1 MFYQLIVSKSGEL
14 NVEAVVNSSRDN
26 RHVLI
31 FTGITVSIFH
41 LVVLGYWPFDMM
53 REPSHLPSL
62 KIILRKLPVQT
73 SSAIL
78 AQEQTPVPITAET
91 APDIDKLESHQKARV
106 RSSNSSFVETPIAGE
121 FGLYFK
127 AIKAIRDESLPKPV
141 VYKSFSTRDFPQRD
155 EANPF
160 HPVEYLPVMISQP
173 SMVQVQDVNGYTTIL
188 RTNGFG
194 KSWCVQ
200 ERGFRGDANPPL
212 WYVIPA
218 ETCGHLHN

>member
-1 MFYQLIVSKSGEL
+1 MLYQPIVSKSGEL
-14 NVEAVVNSSRDN
+14 NVEAVVNPSQDN
-26 RHVLI
+26 RRVLI
-31 FTGITVSIFH
+31 FAGITVSIFH

-53 REPSHLPSL
+53 RESSHLPSL
-62 KIILRKLPVQT
+62 KIILRKPPVQA
-73 SSAIL
+73 SSAIRV
-78 AQEQTPVPITAET
+78 QEQTPAPITAET
-91 APDIDKLESHQKARV
+91 VPDIDKLESHQKARV
-106 RSSNSSFVETPIAGE
+106 RSRDSSFVETPIAGG
-121 FGLYFK
+121 FDLYFK
-127 AIKAIRDESLPKPV
+127 AIKAIRDESLRKSV
-141 VYKSFSTRDFPQRD
+141 VHKTFSTRDFPRAE

-160 HPVEYLPVMISQP
+160 RPVDYLPVMISQP
-173 SMVQVQDVNGYTTIL
+173 SMVQIQDVNGYTTIL